1 MSRIESNKIN
11 FGNSFTINTEGNQ
24 VLNKEVV
31 EAKKIAEKIVA
42 DAKLEAQGII
52 AQAHTQAENLIKQAR
67 LEAESQAETITEA
80 AKEDGFNAGY
90 SEGKEKITTELE
102 DRIQNVDEFAK
113 CTFELKNK
121 IIKSAH
127 LDILDLIT
135 DIAKKVCKQELS
147 QNPRILRTLVEESIN
162 QLSEKEEI
170 TIIANPEMINKLYAI
185 ADDMKSKIH
194 GLKTIKIQEDSS
206 VSADGTIIESLDSRI
221 DTRMSGQI
229 EQIYQKLINEMNSVP
244 EAELANEVNDMNLNN
259 DKFNQI

>member
-147 QNPRILRTLVEESIN
+147 QNPRILRKLVEESIN

-185 ADDMKSKIH
+185 ADEMKSKIH

-229 EQIYQKLINEMNSVP
+229 EQIYQILITEMNSVP

>member
-52 AQAHTQAENLIKQAR
+52 AQARTQAENIIKQAQ
-67 LEAESQAETITEA
+67 LEAESQTETITEA
-80 AKEDGFNAGY
+80 AKEEGFNAGY
-90 SEGKEKITTELE
+90 AEGKEKITTELE

-135 DIAKKVCKQELS
+135 DIAKKVCKQELI
-147 QNPRILRTLVEESIN
+147 QNPKILRTLVEEAIN

-170 TIIANPEMINKLYAI
+170 TIIANPEMINKMYAI

-194 GLKTIKIQEDSS
+194 GLKTIKIQEDPS
-206 VSADGTIIESLDSRI
+206 VSADGTIIESIDSRI

-244 EAELANEVNDMNLNN
+244 EAELVREVSDMNINN
-259 DKFNQI
+259 DKLN